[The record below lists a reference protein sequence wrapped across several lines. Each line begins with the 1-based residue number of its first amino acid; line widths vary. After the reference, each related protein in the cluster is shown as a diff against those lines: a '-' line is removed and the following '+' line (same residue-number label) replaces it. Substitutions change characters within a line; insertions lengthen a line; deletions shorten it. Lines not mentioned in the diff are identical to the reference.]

1 MSITPKEYLGL
12 ALVVI
17 ALAIIL
23 FFFASSVGLFN
34 FDRLTL
40 SFQQSQAAASLTINY
55 GEGRVRQFNGEI
67 IPEMTILDAILA
79 SAQSNNFVVDYQI
92 TNVGLEL
99 RAVDGL
105 VGSAARPLQVL
116 VNSQPVEMA
125 KLHQTAIKSGDLIE
139 VNSQ

>member
-1 MSITPKEYLGL
+1 
-12 ALVVI
+12 
-17 ALAIIL
+17 
-23 FFFASSVGLFN
+23 
-34 FDRLTL
+34 
-40 SFQQSQAAASLTINY
+40 
-55 GEGRVRQFNGEI
+55 
-67 IPEMTILDAILA
+67 MTILDAILA